1 MTMETMMDKDLRDD
15 LLKLVRY
22 KILFVRREYE
32 VAFPEQEDIVSD
44 NMDGDAF
51 AAWKVAEFIQDMHRG
66 EMAIPARWEEQSYP
80 PAEFRKGNFLTGLPH
95 DDKKYLRVYFQV
107 LERFPREKFKY
118 EEQQIR
124 VLEEIRDKVA
134 TMGDVERL
142 LPDPCA
148 EMMNRLQLSADYF
161 ATSRQNL
168 GRCADKISKDM
179 ADILNQYRELGHFV
193 APQVSAQE
201 IADALTNPP
210 PFNRS
215 SLDRFTGPTIGDLRV
230 ITPGDT
236 GPFAN
241 IQAPPVYSVW
251 GEAKEK
257 SGPGPYAS
265 YQQKITGSNYRLIY
279 PEDKVAVWKALADT
293 QVDQIFNAY
302 TKDLGLVTWS
312 AYRENHDN
320 QLRSWGYEMGGKL
333 LWFNQML
340 NPDYTQTIGPLPIQP
355 PMLVTKDQLIVSVDF
370 ELKEGGKTYFCVYAL
385 HINFNFQKCSA
396 EFAGRILKMK
406 NELVAKQ

>member
-1 MTMETMMDKDLRDD
+1 METVLDKDLRDD

-51 AAWKVAEFIQDMHRG
+51 SAWKVAEFIQDLHRG
-66 EMAIPARWEEQSYP
+66 EMPIPARWDEQSYP
-80 PAEFRKGNFLTGLPH
+80 PSEFRKGNYLTGIPH
-95 DDKKYLRVYFQV
+95 EDKKYLRVYFQV

-118 EEQQIR
+118 EEQHVR

-134 TMGDVERL
+134 TMGDVENL
-142 LPDPCA
+142 LPDPYA
-148 EMMNRLQLSADYF
+148 EMMNRLQLSADF
-161 ATSRQNL
+161 ITTSRQNL

-179 ADILNQYRELGHFV
+179 ADILNQYRSTGHFV

-201 IADALTNPP
+201 IADAMTNPP
-210 PFNRS
+210 PFDRS

-230 ITPGDT
+230 ITPGET
-236 GPFAN
+236 GPLGT
-241 IQAPPVYSVW
+241 IQAPPVYSIW
-251 GEAKEK
+251 GKAEEVP
-257 SGPGPYAS
+257 GPGPYVS
-265 YQQKITGSNYRLIY
+265 YQQRITGSNYRLID
-279 PEDKVAVWKALADT
+279 PNDKMAIWRALSKTQADL
-293 QVDQIFNAY
+293 IFNAW
-302 TKDLGLVTWS
+302 TKDLGFLTWS
-312 AYRENHDN
+312 SYRENHDN
-320 QLRSWGYEMGGKL
+320 QLRSWGYEMNGKL

-340 NPDYTQTIGPLPIQP
+340 NPDSTQTIGPLPIQP
-355 PMLVTKDQLIVSVDF
+355 PQIVTKDQLIVSIDF
-370 ELKEGGKTYFCVYAL
+370 VLNEGGKTYLCVYAL

-406 NELVAKQ
+406 NELLTNR

>member
-1 MTMETMMDKDLRDD
+1 MATVLDKDLRDD
-15 LLKLVRY
+15 MLKLVRY

-51 AAWKVAEFIQDMHRG
+51 SAWKVAEFIQDLHRG
-66 EMAIPARWEEQSYP
+66 ETPIPSRWVEQNYP
-80 PAEFRKGNFLTGLPH
+80 PPEFRDGNHLNGIPH
-95 DDKKYLRVYFQV
+95 EDKKYLRVYFQV

-124 VLEEIRDKVA
+124 VLEEIRDQVA
-134 TMGDVERL
+134 NMGDVERL
-142 LPDPCA
+142 LPDPYA
-148 EMMNRLQLSADYF
+148 EMMNRLQLSADF
-161 ATSRQNL
+161 FRNSRQAL

-179 ADILNQYRELGHFV
+179 ADIMNKYRDIGHFV
-193 APQVSAQE
+193 APEISAQE
-201 IADALTNPP
+201 IADAITNPP
-210 PFNRS
+210 PFNRAT
-215 SLDRFTGPTIGDLRV
+215 LDRFTGPTIGDLRV
-230 ITPGDT
+230 IAPNDT

-251 GEAKEK
+251 GPAREVQ
-257 SGPGPYAS
+257 GPGPYTS
-265 YQQKITGSNYRLIY
+265 FQQKITGSNYRLID
-279 PEDKVAVWKALADT
+279 PDDKMAIWRALADI

-302 TKDLGLVTWS
+302 TKDLGIVTWS

-320 QLRSWGYEMGGKL
+320 QLRSYGYEMNGKL

-355 PMLVTKDQLIVSVDF
+355 PLIVTKDQLIVSIDF
-370 ELKEGGKTYFCVYAL
+370 ILNEGGKTFFCVYAL
-385 HINFNFQKCSA
+385 HINFDFQKCSA

-406 NELVAKQ
+406 NALVEKQ

>member
-1 MTMETMMDKDLRDD
+1 METVLDKDLRDD
-15 LLKLVRY
+15 MLKLVRY

-32 VAFPEQEDIVSD
+32 IAFPEQEDIVSD

-51 AAWKVAEFIQDMHRG
+51 AAWKVAEFIQDLHRG
-66 EMAIPARWEEQSYP
+66 ETLIPARWVEQNYP
-80 PAEFRKGNFLTGLPH
+80 SPEFRSRNFLTGIPH
-95 DDKKYLRVYFQV
+95 EDKKYLRVYFQV

-142 LPDPCA
+142 LPDPYA
-148 EMMNRLQLSADYF
+148 EMMPRLQLSADF
-161 ATSRQNL
+161 ITTSRQNL

-179 ADILNQYRELGHFV
+179 ADILNQYRSTAHFV
-193 APQVSAQE
+193 APQVTAQE

-210 PFNRS
+210 PFDRA

-230 ITPGDT
+230 ITPGET
-236 GPFAN
+236 GPLGA
-241 IQAPPVYSVW
+241 IQAPPVYSIW
-251 GEAKEK
+251 GRAEQT
-257 SGPGPYAS
+257 SGPGPYVS
-265 YQQKITGSNYRLIY
+265 YQQKITGSNYGLIDPY
-279 PEDKVAVWKALADT
+279 NNMAIARALSETKADL
-293 QVDQIFNAY
+293 IFNAW
-302 TKDLGLVTWS
+302 TKELGFLTWS
-312 AYRENHDN
+312 SYRENHDN
-320 QLRSWGYEMGGKL
+320 QLRSWGYEMNGKL

-340 NPDYTQTIGPLPIQP
+340 NPDFTQTIGPLPIQP
-355 PMLVTKDQLIVSVDF
+355 PQIVTKDQLIVSIDF
-370 ELKEGGKTYFCVYAL
+370 VLNEGGKTYLCVYAL

-406 NELVAKQ
+406 NELLTNQ

>member
-1 MTMETMMDKDLRDD
+1 METVLDKDLRDD

-51 AAWKVAEFIQDMHRG
+51 SAWKVAEFIQDLHRG
-66 EMAIPARWEEQSYP
+66 ETPIPARWAEQNYP
-80 PAEFRKGNFLTGLPH
+80 SDEFRNGQYLTGIPH
-95 DDKKYLRVYFQV
+95 EDKKYLRVYFQV

-134 TMGDVERL
+134 SMGDVDRL
-142 LPDPCA
+142 LPDPYA
-148 EMMNRLQLSADYF
+148 EMMSRIQLSADF
-161 ATSRQNL
+161 ISTSRQNL

-179 ADILNQYRELGHFV
+179 AGILNQYRSTGHFV
-193 APQVSAQE
+193 APEVSAQE

-210 PFNRS
+210 PFNRE

-230 ITPGDT
+230 ITPGET
-236 GPFAN
+236 GPLAV
-241 IQAPPVYSVW
+241 IQAPPVYSIW
-251 GEAKEK
+251 GRQEQV
-257 SGPGPYAS
+257 SGPGPYVS
-265 YQQKITGSNYRLIY
+265 YQQKITGSNYHHIDPYDNLAI
-279 PEDKVAVWKALADT
+279 WKALSQT
-293 QVDQIFNAY
+293 QIDLTFNAW
-302 TKDLGLVTWS
+302 TKDLGFLTWS
-312 AYRENHDN
+312 SYRENHDN
-320 QLRSWGYEMGGKL
+320 QLRSWGYEMNGKV

-340 NPDYTQTIGPLPIQP
+340 NPDFTQTVGPLPIQP
-355 PMLVTKDQLIVSVDF
+355 PMIVTKDQLIVSIDF
-370 ELKEGGKTYFCVYAL
+370 VLPEGDKTYFCVYAL

-406 NELVAKQ
+406 NELVTT

>member
-1 MTMETMMDKDLRDD
+1 METVLDKDLRDD

-51 AAWKVAEFIQDMHRG
+51 SAWKVAEFIQDLHRG
-66 EMAIPARWEEQSYP
+66 ETPVPIRWEEQNYP
-80 PAEFRKGNFLTGLPH
+80 TPEFRKNGYLTGIPH
-95 DDKKYLRVYFQV
+95 EDKKYLRVYFQV

-134 TMGDVERL
+134 TMSDVDRL
-142 LPDPCA
+142 LPDAYA

-161 ATSRQNL
+161 ATARQNL
-168 GRCADKISKDM
+168 GRCADKISKDL
-179 ADILNQYRELGHFV
+179 ADILNQYRDIGHFV
-193 APQVSAQE
+193 APVISPEE
-201 IADALTNPP
+201 IAAALTNPP
-210 PFNRS
+210 PFSRE

-236 GPFAN
+236 GPFGN
-241 IQAPPVYSVW
+241 IQAPPVYRVW
-251 GEAKEK
+251 GPAVQK
-257 SGPGPYAS
+257 SGPGPYTS
-265 YQQKITGSNYRLIY
+265 YQQKITGSNYRLID
-279 PEDKVAVWKALADT
+279 PNDNLTVWKELAAV
-293 QVDQIFNAY
+293 QVDQIFNAW
-302 TKDLGLVTWS
+302 TKELGLVTWS
-312 AYRENHDN
+312 SYRENHDN
-320 QLRSWGYEMGGKL
+320 QLRSWGYEMNGKL

-340 NPDYTQTIGPLPIQP
+340 NPDFTQTIGPLPIQP
-355 PMLVTKDQLIVSVDF
+355 PLIVTKEQLIISIDF
-370 ELKEGGKTYFCVYAL
+370 VLQEGGKTYFCVYAL

-396 EFAGRILKMK
+396 EFAGRVLKMK
-406 NELVAKQ
+406 NELLANQ